1 MRFMKNETKEIPIFF
16 ASDDNYVPLLSVAI
30 KSLLT
35 NASKEYTYKI
45 FVLTTNMSQDRREK
59 IAAMATENS
68 TIEFIALA
76 NELDKVNHLFKL
88 RDYYSKETY
97 YRFFIPDLF
106 PKYKKVIYLDCD
118 IVVNGD
124 ISELY
129 NVDLGDN
136 YVAAAPEE
144 VFNLHPNFMDYPRK
158 ALGIEPEDYFNA
170 GVMLLNTERLL
181 KDKFAEKFV
190 QLAQKYTFRII
201 QDEDYLNVLLKDH
214 KLILPLCWNK
224 TAFHNETINFDES
237 SAKII
242 HYKIKWRPWHY
253 ENVLYEDLFWNFAK
267 ETPYYLN
274 LKDQLKAYDE
284 VAQKKDD
291 DMMSWFVVATKEDAD
306 NPNNYL
312 KTHKKVMK
320 ESNFFVQKLSNIS
333 KLNKLSKLIGLKGHR
348 SVYGSRKK

>member
-35 NASKEYTYKI
+35 NASKEYIYKI
-45 FVLTTNMSQDRREK
+45 YVLTTDMSMDKREK

-68 TIEFIALA
+68 TIEFVALA
-76 NELDKVNHLFKL
+76 KELDKVNYLFRL

-129 NVDLGDN
+129 NIDLGNN
-136 YVAAAPEE
+136 YVAGAPEE
-144 VFNLHPNFMDYPRK
+144 VFTLHPNFMDYPRK

-181 KDKFAEKFV
+181 KDKIAEKFV
-190 QLAQKYTFRII
+190 ALAQKYTFRIV

-214 KLILPLCWNK
+214 KIILPLDWNK
-224 TAFHNETINFDES
+224 TAFKNPAYDKMP
-237 SAKII
+237 KII
-242 HYKIKWRPWHY
+242 HYKIIWRPWHY

-267 ETPYYLN
+267 QTDFFLD
-274 LKDQLKAYDE
+274 LKDQLSKYDDE
-284 VAQKKDD
+284 KKGKDQAQMD
-291 DMMSWFVVATKEDAD
+291 WFVVATKEDAD

-312 KTHKKVMK
+312 KTHKKVMR
-320 ESNFFVQKLSNIS
+320 ESNFFITKLSNS
-333 KLNKLSKLIGLKGHR
+333 KKLKKLSNLIGIKGHR